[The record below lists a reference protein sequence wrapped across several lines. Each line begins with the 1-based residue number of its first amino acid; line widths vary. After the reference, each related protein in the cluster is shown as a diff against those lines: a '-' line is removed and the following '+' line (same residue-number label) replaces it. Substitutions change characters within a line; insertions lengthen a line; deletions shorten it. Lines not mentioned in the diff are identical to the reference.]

1 LSLTWEVLEN
11 EKGKLKDFKSCDI
24 NIIKKDMKKRNVIER
39 DIIKRLKDNNLV
51 NVYISESI

>member
-24 NIIKKDMKKRNVIER
+24 DIIKKDMKKRNVIER
-39 DIIKRLKDNNLV
+39 DIIKRLKDNN
-51 NVYISESI
+51 